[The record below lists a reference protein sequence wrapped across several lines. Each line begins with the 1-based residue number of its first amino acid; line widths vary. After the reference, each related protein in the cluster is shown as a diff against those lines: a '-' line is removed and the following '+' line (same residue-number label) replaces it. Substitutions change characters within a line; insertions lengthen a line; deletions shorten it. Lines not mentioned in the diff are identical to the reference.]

1 MRIDA
6 AARRA
11 GWSRVRI
18 RILAAGKPAL
28 AYAKSGV
35 EEYLK
40 RLGRYG
46 SYDLEYLKAGDSES
60 VSAALLE
67 RSAGCLRIA
76 MDERGE
82 ILSTAAWA
90 ERVAAWEMR
99 GDIKTLC
106 ILIGAS
112 DGHTPALRQA
122 CDAVWSL
129 SKLTLQHE
137 LARVVLLEQLYRVA
151 TLRRGEPYHR

>member
-1 MRIDA
+1 M
-6 AARRA
+6 
-11 GWSRVRI
+11 RI

-35 EEYLK
+35 AEYLK

-46 SYDLEYLKAGDSES
+46 SHELEYLKAGDSAS

-67 RSAGCLRIA
+67 RSAGTFRIA

-82 ILSTAAWA
+82 ALDTRAWA
-90 ERVAAWEMR
+90 EKIAALEMR
-99 GDIKTLC
+99 GDVKAVSF
-106 ILIGAS
+106 LIGAS
-112 DGHTPALRQA
+112 DGHTEALRKS
-122 CDAVWSL
+122 CEGVWCL
-129 SKLTLQHE
+129 SKLTMQHE
-137 LARVVLLEQLYRVA
+137 LALLVLLEQLYRVA

>member
-1 MRIDA
+1 M
-6 AARRA
+6 
-11 GWSRVRI
+11 RI
-18 RILAAGKPAL
+18 RILVAGKPAL

-46 SYDLEYLKAGDSES
+46 SHELEFLKAGDSES

-67 RSAGCLRIA
+67 RSAGSFRIA

-82 ILSTAAWA
+82 ALVTQAWA
-90 ERVAAWEMR
+90 DKFSALEMR
-99 GDIKTLC
+99 GDIKAVC
-106 ILIGAS
+106 FLIGAS
-112 DGHTPALRQA
+112 DGHTPELRAA

-129 SKLTLQHE
+129 SKLTMQHE
-137 LARVVLLEQLYRVA
+137 LALVVLLEQIYRVA
-151 TLRRGEPYHR
+151 TLRKGEPYHR

>member
-1 MRIDA
+1 MILF
-6 AARRA
+6 
-11 GWSRVRI
+11 VRI
-18 RILAAGKPAL
+18 RILAAGKPSL
-28 AYAKSGV
+28 AYAKTGV

-46 SYDLEYLKAGDSES
+46 NYELEYLKAGTSAS

-67 RSAGCLRIA
+67 RSSGGHRVA

-82 ILSTAAWA
+82 NLSTADWT
-90 ERVAAWEMR
+90 ERLAALEMR
-99 GDIKTLC
+99 GDIKA
-106 ILIGAS
+106 IHFLIGAS
-112 DGHTPALRQA
+112 DGHTEELRRR

-129 SKLTLQHE
+129 SALTMQHE
-137 LARVVLLEQLYRVA
+137 LALVVLLEQLYRVA